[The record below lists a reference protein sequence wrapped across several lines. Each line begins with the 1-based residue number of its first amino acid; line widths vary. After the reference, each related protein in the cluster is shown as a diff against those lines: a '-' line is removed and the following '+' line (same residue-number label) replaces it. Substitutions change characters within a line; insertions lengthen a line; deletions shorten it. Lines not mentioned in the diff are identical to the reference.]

1 MRISDWS
8 SDVCSSDLC
17 RGVSI
22 TAAGKA
28 SRSTS
33 QWSGSAGG
41 RTNAS
46 ASSSGVLRLIEEGL
60 HDLMIVDRAL
70 LLEMMRRGVE
80 YVQLPAL
87 HHPGQHHR
95 IRSEE
100 HTSELQSLMR
110 CSYAVF
116 CLKKKN
122 STHQYTLCM
131 PDQTTHTQ
139 ISPSY
144 TKPHFTQQH

>member
-80 YVQLPAL
+80 YVQLPPQ

-95 IRSEE
+95 IVRGQERILQSPAEQRRSCHLGNRSEE
-100 HTSELQSLMR
+100 PQGGKGVVRMCKTR
-110 CSYAVF
+110 
-116 CLKKKN
+116 
-122 STHQYTLCM
+122 
-131 PDQTTHTQ
+131 
-139 ISPSY
+139 
-144 TKPHFTQQH
+144 

>member
-46 ASSSGVLRLIEEGL
+46 ASSSGVRRLIEEGL
-60 HDLMIVDRAL
+60 QDLMIVDRTR

-87 HHPGQHHR
+87 HHPGPHHR
-95 IRSEE
+95 IVRGQARIR
-100 HTSELQSLMR
+100 QS
-110 CSYAVF
+110 
-116 CLKKKN
+116 
-122 STHQYTLCM
+122 
-131 PDQTTHTQ
+131 PDDQRRDYNHDQ
-139 ISPSY
+139 ITCQVLPI
-144 TKPHFTQQH
+144 